1 MASRRT
7 PSTSPWLPWLAAWL
21 VLGLLILAL
30 TPLTAWTALLGW
42 GPAVWLV
49 VTPLLMLLVAE
60 PRLPLRL
67 LAAWLRRERRRGGV
81 PCAAGTS
88 A

>member
-1 MASRRT
+1 MTTHRPA
-7 PSTSPWLPWLAAWL
+7 STSPWLPWLAAWL
-21 VLGLLILAL
+21 VLGMLILAL

-67 LAAWLRRERRRGGV
+67 LAAWVRREQRRGGI
-81 PCAAGTS
+81 PCTAGTS
-88 A
+88 T